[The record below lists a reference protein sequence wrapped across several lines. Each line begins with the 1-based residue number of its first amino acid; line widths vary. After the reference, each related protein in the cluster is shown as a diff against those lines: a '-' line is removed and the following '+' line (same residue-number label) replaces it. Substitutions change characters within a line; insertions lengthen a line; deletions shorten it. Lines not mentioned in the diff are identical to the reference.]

1 MQNATHFVSQEG
13 MVINMQRLIDL
24 HIHTTA
30 SDGTYTPSNMIRLA
44 KRAGLSAV
52 AITDHDTVDGVD
64 EAIKTANEIDIDFVP
79 GVEISVGETDN
90 IHILG
95 LFINHKNDEMLK
107 IMQKLEKNRL
117 ERNKKM
123 IELLQKQGFDITYEN
138 VAKETGANI
147 VGRMHIAKYIQKM
160 GMVNDYRTVFRQY
173 IVEGQSAY
181 VAREKLA
188 EEDGINA
195 ILNSG
200 GVPVLAHINYFRKSD
215 EEVEENVKRLKEKG
229 LMGIEVYYSGYNRH
243 IQELAFELAKKYDLL
258 KSGGSDFHGRNRAG
272 IYIGKGRGNLA
283 VPYYYYEKIKKAAEN
298 K

>member
-1 MQNATHFVSQEG
+1 
-13 MVINMQRLIDL
+13 MQRLIDL
-24 HIHTTA
+24 HVHTTA
-30 SDGTYTPSNMIRLA
+30 SDGTYTPSNMVRLA
-44 KRAGLSAV
+44 KKAGLSAV

-64 EAIKTANEIDIDFVP
+64 EAIMTANEIDMNLVP

-95 LFINHKNDEMLK
+95 LFINHKNDDMFK
-107 IMQKLEKNRL
+107 IMRRLKRNRL

-123 IELLQKQGFDITYEN
+123 IELLQKQGFDITYEK
-138 VAKETGANI
+138 VAVETGANNL
-147 VGRMHIAKYIQKM
+147 GRMHIAKYIQKN
-160 GMVNDYRTVFRQY
+160 GMVDDYRTVFRQY

-181 VAREKLA
+181 AAREKLA
-188 EEDGINA
+188 EQDGINA

-243 IQELAFELAKKYDLL
+243 TQELAFKLAKKYDLL
-258 KSGGSDFHGRNRAG
+258 KSGGSDFHGENREG
-272 IYIGKGRGNLA
+272 VYIGKGRGNLA
-283 VPYYYYEKIKKAAEN
+283 VPYHYYEQIKKVAKN